1 MNKEKLSYEE
11 AIEELE
17 EIINALESGE
27 LSLKD
32 SLDNFKRG
40 IELYNCCNEI
50 LEDIEGEVKILLKD
64 ESGDLKEEVFD
75 LEV

>member
-32 SLDNFKRG
+32 SLDNFK
-40 IELYNCCNEI
+40 
-50 LEDIEGEVKILLKD
+50 EV
-64 ESGDLKEEVFD
+64 
-75 LEV
+75 

>member
-17 EIINALESGE
+17 EIINALESGGE

-40 IELYNCCNEI
+40 IWI
-50 LEDIEGEVKILLKD
+50 I
-64 ESGDLKEEVFD
+64 
-75 LEV
+75 